1 MLSLRAGAAPI
12 YTAAAPDVAPEKSA
26 AVSEMPRPCIHDSSA
41 ASITVPSMHGEYQA
55 CMGSI
60 KTEVAPVLL
69 AAAAFGSAVSE
80 PTLGLG
86 KAERGATR
94 RPRNRGQ
101 GRPKDGQGRP
111 KDASGTGGGG
121 GGTIDGGTV
130 DGSGGGRGRS
140 GGGKGGR
147 GRRKGGG
154 KGGRGRGRPPSA
166 AQQPG

>member
-101 GRPKDGQGRP
+101 GRPKDAG
-111 KDASGTGGGG
+111 GTGGGG

>member
-101 GRPKDGQGRP
+101 GRPKD
-111 KDASGTGGGG
+111 ASGTGGGG

>member
-101 GRPKDGQGRP
+101 GRPKD
-111 KDASGTGGGG
+111 ASGTGGGG

-154 KGGRGRGRPPSA
+154 KGGRGRGRPLSA